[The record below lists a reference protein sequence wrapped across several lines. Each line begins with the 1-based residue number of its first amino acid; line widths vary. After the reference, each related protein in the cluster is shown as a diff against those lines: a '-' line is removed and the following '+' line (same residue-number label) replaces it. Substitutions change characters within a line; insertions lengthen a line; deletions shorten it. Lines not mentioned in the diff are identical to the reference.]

1 MAVWVV
7 TGKLGGGKSIMS
19 VDRIRKYLLAGRI
32 VATNLDLNL
41 KAMVGKRSKTCRVMR
56 VPDKPCLD
64 DLLAIGIGNPTF
76 ARGKRDE
83 SKNGLLV
90 LDECGTWFNSRSWND
105 KGRQELINW
114 LLHARKLGWDM
125 IFIVQH
131 LSIIDKQAR
140 LTLAEH
146 VVYCKRTDRLSIP
159 VISPLLKFI
168 TLGHFRLPKIHVGIV
183 KYGDEQNALT
193 VDKWTA
199 SGTSLHYCYDTL
211 QVFSHNYDHGVFSYL
226 PPHYLKSKNP
236 MPKNMRSIMRLTK
249 IYLKKYSRPIIFVAG
264 ISLSYSYFEFKT
276 FVDNPESILAP
287 LTSTTQP
294 QSQNLYYLSNG
305 SCSYIDAANNQQKT
319 EMINCD
325 GLLAF

>member
-19 VDRIRKYLLAGRI
+19 VSKIREYLNRGAT

-41 KAMVGKRSKTCRVMR
+41 KFLVGRKAKMCRVLR
-56 VPDKPCLD
+56 VPDKPD
-64 DLLAIGIGNPTF
+64 VYDLQSIGVGNPTF
-76 ARGKRDE
+76 QRGKRDE

-114 LLHARKLGWDM
+114 LLHARKLGWDI

-131 LSIIDKQAR
+131 LSVIDKQAR

-159 VISPLLKFI
+159 VISPLLKMLTF
-168 TLGHFRLPKIHVGIV
+168 GFFKLPKIHVGIV

-193 VDKWTA
+193 VDKW
-199 SGTSLHYCYDTL
+199 SCMGGSLYYCYDTL
-211 QVFSHNYDHGVFSYL
+211 QVFSHNYEHGVFSYL
-226 PPHYLKSKNP
+226 PPYYTHHRYAV
-236 MPKNMRSIMRLTK
+236 NMSFNNIMRMTK
-249 IYLKKYSRPIIFVAG
+249 IYWKKWSRPVLFVLG
-264 ISLSYSYFEFKT
+264 ISLSYSYFEART
-276 FVDNPESILAP
+276 LPALISASEPVDLNF
-287 LTSTTQP
+287 
-294 QSQNLYYLSNG
+294 YYINDDTCFYVNSLNV
-305 SCSYIDAANNQQKT
+305 QKQT
-319 EMINCD
+319 DMINCVN
-325 GLLAF
+325 LSN